1 MTTEQAAEIIKLL
14 DDIKFSNAFV
24 CLWLILIAF
33 IIISCW
39 MNRHRD

>member
-1 MTTEQAAEIIKLL
+1 MTTEQAAEIIKMLTA
-14 DDIKFSNAFV
+14 IKFTTGLV
-24 CLWLILIAF
+24 CVWLILIAF